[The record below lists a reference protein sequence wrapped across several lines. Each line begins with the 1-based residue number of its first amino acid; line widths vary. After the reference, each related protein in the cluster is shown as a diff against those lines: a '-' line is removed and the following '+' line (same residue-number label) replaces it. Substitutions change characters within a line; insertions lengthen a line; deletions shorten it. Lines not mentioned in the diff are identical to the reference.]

1 MVHWWVLVH
10 CGLMPAATG
19 ITGFRPNLALPHM
32 GPYSSTAHSLGYK
45 IGYTGLCIY
54 YAMGLV
60 HPGGRDSVAA
70 MGLVHP
76 GGRDS
81 VAAMGS
87 TRACSK
93 E

>member
-19 ITGFRPNLALPHM
+19 ITRFRPNLVLPHM
-32 GPYSSTAHSLGYK
+32 GHYSSTVHSLCCHCAHT
-45 IGYTGLCIY
+45 ISDTLAC
-54 YAMGLV
+54 V
-60 HPGGRDSVAA
+60 QNA

-87 TRACSK
+87 TRACS
-93 E
+93 EE